1 MDMERTLKERPQGSE
16 KMQLRYVSYDLKIE
30 LLFFLKHWQL
40 PPRKIVILQY
50 YFKVRNS
57 RSPKK
62 KKGPQ
67 TGKAITKAKGDI
79 LLHTTTLAKTI
90 TEDQVELLKVH
101 RIKTK

>member
-1 MDMERTLKERPQGSE
+1 MLNTKYWSKLDTTFIESE
-16 KMQLRYVSYDLKIE
+16 NKVKDKQLIFYLN
-30 LLFFLKHWQL
+30 WQL
-40 PPRKIVILQY
+40 SPRQIVILQY

-67 TGKAITKAKGDI
+67 TGKALTKAKGDI

-90 TEDQVELLKVH
+90 TEDQVG
-101 RIKTK
+101 I

>member
-1 MDMERTLKERPQGSE
+1 MDMERTLKEKPQGNE
-16 KMQLRYVSYDLKIE
+16 KMQLRYVLCDLKID
-30 LLFFLKHWQL
+30 LLFISNNWQL
-40 PPRKIVILQY
+40 SPRQIVILQY

-67 TGKAITKAKGDI
+67 TGKALTKAKGDI

-90 TEDQVELLKVH
+90 TEDQVDLLEIH
-101 RIKTK
+101 

>member
-1 MDMERTLKERPQGSE
+1 MDMERTLKEKPQGNE
-16 KMQLRYVSYDLKIE
+16 KMQLKYVSCDLKIS
-30 LLFFLKHWQL
+30 LLFILKL
-40 PPRKIVILQY
+40 SPRQIVILQY

-90 TEDQVELLKVH
+90 TEDQVGL
-101 RIKTK
+101 

>member
-1 MDMERTLKERPQGSE
+1 MDMERTLKEKPQGNE
-16 KMQLRYVSYDLKIE
+16 KMQLRYVSCDLKID
-30 LLFFLKHWQL
+30 LLINWQL
-40 PPRKIVILQY
+40 SPRQIVILQY

-67 TGKAITKAKGDI
+67 TGKALTKAKGDI

-90 TEDQVELLKVH
+90 TEDQVDLLEIH
-101 RIKTK
+101 

>member
-1 MDMERTLKERPQGSE
+1 MS
-16 KMQLRYVSYDLKIE
+16 
-30 LLFFLKHWQL
+30 
-40 PPRKIVILQY
+40 PRQIVILQY

-90 TEDQVELLKVH
+90 TEDQVDQLEIN
-101 RIKTK
+101 RIEIK